1 MAPQPRPITCIIIA
15 AILLTLPA
23 AVAAQAACYY
33 PNGTDRNAQESSKPY
48 RPCTVSSP
56 SSSTGEETAAS
67 MCCRTRDWDDC
78 RADGLCQVGNI
89 TWRESCTDRTW
100 KAKECLQLCVVDDS
114 FAADD
119 VRVVQCAD
127 KSWCCDYDGTGRNA
141 ADCCNRGQGK
151 WINAERQVVTTR
163 PTSLAAASTVVVAE
177 SKGLCHSISLGFFE

>member
-1 MAPQPRPITCIIIA
+1 MAPQPRPITCIIIIA

-23 AVAAQAACYY
+23 AVAAQTACYY

-48 RPCTVSSP
+48 RPCTVSS
-56 SSSTGEETAAS
+56 STGEETAAS
-67 MCCRTRDWDDC
+67 MCCRTRHLDDC

-100 KAKECLQLCVVDDS
+100 KAKECLQLCVDDS
-114 FAADD
+114 LAADD

-163 PTSLAAASTVVVAE
+163 PTSLATASTVVVAE
-177 SKGLCHSISLGFFE
+177 SKGYCYSISLGFFG